1 MIKLYGG
8 RIRKECRWGRL
19 DSGCMAGPE
28 KKTDFSKHKHYEAP
42 QIKQLQTVAQTC
54 NVGPHC
60 ACEPCQGPK
69 VFHTSNIC
77 DKPCGSGVNLEI
89 FTQLKSMLFK
99 WLLTGSDPIRFW
111 IKAHLKFT
119 AWVWYKVIEVPS
131 RSWQERQMEQ
141 NSKSSVFHSKCAA
154 CFRKGLQQRPL
165 CEKSCSTLNHEVATR
180 VEEGHHSS
188 LSEMK
193 SKWKADCQMIS
204 TSVSP
209 KCTTAHQSE
218 EQRLTSS

>member
-1 MIKLYGG
+1 MTFSASKTAPPHVGQASPSSPLQNEHLQTSSSSSSFNDIIMLIKLYGG

-19 DSGCMAGPE
+19 DSGCMAGP
-28 KKTDFSKHKHYEAP
+28 KKTYFSKHKHYETP
-42 QIKQLQTVAQTC
+42 QIKQLQTAAQTC

-69 VFHTSNIC
+69 VFHMSNIC

-89 FTQLKSMLFK
+89 FTQLKGMLFN
-99 WLLTGSDPIRFW
+99 WLLMGSDPMRFW

-141 NSKSSVFHSKCAA
+141 NS
-154 CFRKGLQQRPL
+154 
-165 CEKSCSTLNHEVATR
+165 
-180 VEEGHHSS
+180 
-188 LSEMK
+188 
-193 SKWKADCQMIS
+193 
-204 TSVSP
+204 
-209 KCTTAHQSE
+209 
-218 EQRLTSS
+218 